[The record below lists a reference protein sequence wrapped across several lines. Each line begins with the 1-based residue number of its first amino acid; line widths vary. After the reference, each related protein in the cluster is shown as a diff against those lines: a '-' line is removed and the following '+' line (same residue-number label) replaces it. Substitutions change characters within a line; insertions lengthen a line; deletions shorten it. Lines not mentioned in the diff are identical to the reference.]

1 MEEGAT
7 IIGSI
12 SCGEDVLSE
21 ITEMDSDNDKSSKE
35 STVVVY
41 RIKNNVF
48 HGTYSSTSNNSNNS
62 SNSDIDTIISGSGSN
77 LSYNIEC
84 GENGDITVTSSY
96 MHDVDGDGNVHELNG
111 GANEDDDKNDD
122 EDIIGASYLNES
134 RDINRSSD
142 VNEFDGESGISG
154 EIIEGSN
161 EESHD
166 YDFIENNNEKSH
178 DYDFN
183 GESIEE
189 SHDYDFN
196 EKNNEESDFNGIS
209 GEKNVKNH
217 DYDVNGEIHEE
228 SNEGNNEESDL
239 NGISGESNVESHDYD
254 FSREIR
260 EESNEGNNEESDLK
274 GISGESHVGVLSTSI
289 DEGSIHDENELYGH
303 YDIMESIHDE
313 TNGASSGFDDHN
325 DINLEISDN
334 MENEKLEFDIIS
346 GHDNSYHNE
355 EINEF
360 NIEHVETIATTMM
373 ETEDINDIYINNNE
387 STNDEITDFFQNQKM
402 VTEGGNDISIHGED
416 ENLIACP
423 SNGQLNDTDLLSDES
438 NAAIETIVKEEK
450 MQWKSRHIGNFMD
463 RSNNVIVPIANGH
476 TSKNGVVN
484 IQIKNTFDRNGASSK
499 KAESKSIADMYD
511 DFGNPLYP
519 HLQSKKKSLK
529 TSNTYKNNKDG
540 YGQYHDEFGNPL
552 LRGAHDN
559 EVAGYRQIREISA
572 VTREILD
579 AHIQEKKKEAIEKA
593 ARATPQARIERHLIE
608 QYALENEGEE
618 DGHDVPSFLR

>member
-1 MEEGAT
+1 M
-7 IIGSI
+7 
-12 SCGEDVLSE
+12 
-21 ITEMDSDNDKSSKE
+21 
-35 STVVVY
+35 
-41 RIKNNVF
+41 
-48 HGTYSSTSNNSNNS
+48 
-62 SNSDIDTIISGSGSN
+62 
-77 LSYNIEC
+77 
-84 GENGDITVTSSY
+84 
-96 MHDVDGDGNVHELNG
+96 
-111 GANEDDDKNDD
+111 
-122 EDIIGASYLNES
+122 
-134 RDINRSSD
+134 
-142 VNEFDGESGISG
+142 
-154 EIIEGSN
+154 
-161 EESHD
+161 
-166 YDFIENNNEKSH
+166 
-178 DYDFN
+178 
-183 GESIEE
+183 
-189 SHDYDFN
+189 
-196 EKNNEESDFNGIS
+196 
-209 GEKNVKNH
+209 
-217 DYDVNGEIHEE
+217 
-228 SNEGNNEESDL
+228 
-239 NGISGESNVESHDYD
+239 ESHDYD

-423 SNGQLNDTDLLSDES
+423 SNGQLNDTDLISDES